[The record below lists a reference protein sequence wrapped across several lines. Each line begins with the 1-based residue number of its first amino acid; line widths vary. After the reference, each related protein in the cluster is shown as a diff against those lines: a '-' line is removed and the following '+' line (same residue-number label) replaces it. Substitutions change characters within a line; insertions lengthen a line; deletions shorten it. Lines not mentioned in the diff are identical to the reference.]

1 MSKGTIKYSQEF
13 KSEFGN
19 RWIGIDMVVNDDE
32 DWDEKYAEAENRVHK
47 WAMGGIAE
55 EVTYANGTPPPQSNH
70 VSVEFNGAKYF
81 KHKDMPTM
89 PLFAPIPTI
98 DPRAYETAE
107 IGIDNA
113 TTIQDLEFYA
123 DIAVKYGL
131 VEMYLNKK
139 KTLQ

>member
-13 KSEFGN
+13 KSEYGN
-19 RWIGIDMVVNDDE
+19 KWIGIDMVVNDGE
-32 DWDEKYAEAENRVHK
+32 DWNEKYKEAEAMVQS
-47 WAMGGIAE
+47 WGGGWMYSASYKFG
-55 EVTYANGTPPPQSNH
+55 EVDYNGTASPVVIQPITTS
-70 VSVEFNGAKYF
+70 S
-81 KHKDMPTM
+81 
-89 PLFAPIPTI
+89 IPTI

-107 IGIDNA
+107 IAIDNA

-139 KTLQ
+139 NALETMPFPK